1 MKKLEQLNIF
11 GSARI
16 DFAEQVQLTVDS
28 LLAYGPL
35 HDHWAI
41 AWSMGKDSTTLL
53 TLTVQLIRSRQVA
66 APKSLTVLCADTR
79 MELIPLWLAAK
90 GITQKLED
98 IGIDVNIVTAPV
110 DKRFLVYILGR
121 GVPPPSNTFRWCT
134 GQIKVDPMHT
144 ALEDLHARV
153 GQKILMLTGV
163 RQGESAIRDGR
174 IAMSCGKDGAECGQG
189 WYQVGLDNEI
199 CSTLAPILHWR
210 VCTVWD
216 WLKIFAPSASY
227 GQWPTEIL
235 ADAYGGDEAE
245 EINART
251 GCIGCPLAQK
261 DKALEAIVEMPHWSY
276 LAPLLELKAI
286 YREMRKP
293 GNRLRKDGETLKN
306 GSLEKQTQ
314 RLGPLTMEARL
325 RFLDRITTI
334 QNSVNNSAAE
344 AGRPRIDILN
354 DVEEA
359 RIRELI
365 AANTWPDRW
374 SGTEVRGDVILD
386 KKFPDG
392 SVLKDLFK

>member
-1 MKKLEQLNIF
+1 MKKIEQLNIF

-16 DFAEQVQLTVDS
+16 DFDEQVRLTIES
-28 LLAYGPL
+28 LRAYGPL

-53 TLTVQLIRSRQVA
+53 TLVVQLIRSGQID

-90 GITQKLED
+90 GITQKLRDQQIEVD
-98 IGIDVNIVTAPV
+98 IVTAPM
-110 DKRFLVYILGR
+110 DDRFLVYILGR

-134 GQIKVDPMHT
+134 GQIKVEPMEG
-144 ALEDLHARV
+144 ALKSLYEKV

-189 WYQVGLDNEI
+189 WYQTGLDSDI

-216 WLKIFAPSASY
+216 WLKIFATWPKY
-227 GQWPTEIL
+227 GAWPTEIL

-261 DKALEAIVEMPHWSY
+261 DKALEAIVVMPHWSY
-276 LAPLLELKAI
+276 LRPLLELKLI
-286 YREMRKP
+286 YREMKKP
-293 GNRLRKDGETLKN
+293 GNRLRKDGEKRKD
-306 GSLEKQTQ
+306 GSLQKHTQ
-314 RLGPLTMEARL
+314 RLGPLTMQARL
-325 RFLDRITTI
+325 LFLNKIIWI
-334 QNSVNNSAAE
+334 QNEVNNAARE
-344 AGRPRIDILN
+344 LGRPEIDILN
-354 DVEEA
+354 SSEEF

-365 AANTWPDRW
+365 QMNTWPDRW
-374 SGTEVRGDVILD
+374 SGDEVKGDVILD
-386 KKFPDG
+386 KLYSDG
-392 SVLKDLFK
+392 TILKDLFK